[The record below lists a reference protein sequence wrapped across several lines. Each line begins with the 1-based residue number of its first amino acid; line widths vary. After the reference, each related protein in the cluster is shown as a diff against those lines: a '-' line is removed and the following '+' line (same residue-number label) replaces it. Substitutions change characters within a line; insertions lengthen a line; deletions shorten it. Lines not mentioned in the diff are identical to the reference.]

1 MTPEWTLI
9 MINLIFLGF
18 AYLWVYPRLDPVTLP
33 AVLWRDAAITLAS
46 LLVAG
51 LVFYGTGTE
60 FSVIFFDTNWLV
72 FSFLSFSAMEVP
84 LFFRFAKRHNLDL

>member
-18 AYLWVYPRLDPVTLP
+18 AYLWVYPRLDPITLP

-51 LVFYGTGTE
+51 YLYWGTKTAFSLLVFE
-60 FSVIFFDTNWLV
+60 TNWLL
-72 FSFLSFSAMEVP
+72 FSFVTFSLIELP
-84 LFFRFAKRHNLDL
+84 FFLRFWQKYDLDL